1 MEDRCGIGKI
11 PAHFD
16 DGIGLQR
23 SASTGLQCSGRVGRP
38 DQEQDLLAAFS
49 NFQAPLMSKL
59 PKIQTSSY
67 SPGGTRME
75 MRFSRKSFVN
85 NYVGEEKWLIAWC
98 YPRFHAFGSY

>member
-49 NFQAPLMSKL
+49 GTGRWRAR
-59 PKIQTSSY
+59 
-67 SPGGTRME
+67 GGP
-75 MRFSRKSFVN
+75 
-85 NYVGEEKWLIAWC
+85 VG
-98 YPRFHAFGSY
+98 